1 MARPATGE
9 IRERRRKDGSIL
21 YSARVRAGG
30 RRHTVKFGTDREGWT
45 RSRVEAELEEILTR
59 IKLGIWQP
67 PAEPDQ
73 DQAREPTFHEVAS
86 SWLDMREAEDLAPR
100 TVEDYRWRLVRH
112 LLPFFAPYP
121 PSEIDLR
128 LVERFKREKLKEREE
143 IRAARAAGMPLREL
157 NGQPRRPLS
166 NKSINKLLELLA
178 QILDDAS
185 ESLFDERRR
194 ATWSNP
200 ARGRRRR
207 LKVSRKPRSFL
218 EADELESLIE
228 AAGDL
233 DRLRWKDG
241 KEELALEI
249 RRMRDRKKWTWKKI
263 AHTVEIA
270 ESTAIH
276 LYRRLDDPPGQTTLV
291 RRAMVATLGCA
302 GLRNT
307 ELCHLD
313 WPDLVFAHR
322 KIRVADAKTPAG
334 VREVAMTPRLLEEVL
349 AYRSTIDDIAQ
360 DAPAFPTSRGT
371 RRNKDNLNA
380 RVLKPALRRADELR
394 AERGLPALPPAV
406 TVHTLR
412 RTYVSLMLAAGADLR
427 WVQSQ
432 VGHEDAKM
440 TLDVYSQV
448 LQRKD
453 RELYTEAFDRLMADA
468 IPSSGAVKMVTDP
481 GREMAGLPPNRTG
494 FAPEIAPE
502 RR

>member
-1 MARPATGE
+1 MLVAGAEQIVQLDPACQRQQSLGDALDQSAGRLGEVVAEAHLALEVGEDRLDHEPDARFDDFRGRSLAEPVA
-9 IRERRRKDGSIL
+9 L
-21 YSARVRAGG
+21 GG
-30 RRHTVKFGTDREGWT
+30 RDEVDVDQSH
-45 RSRVEAELEEILTR
+45 RVE
-59 IKLGIWQP
+59 
-67 PAEPDQ
+67 
-73 DQAREPTFHEVAS
+73 V
-86 SWLDMREAEDLAPR
+86 
-100 TVEDYRWRLVRH
+100 
-112 LLPFFAPYP
+112 
-121 PSEIDLR
+121 
-128 LVERFKREKLKEREE
+128 
-143 IRAARAAGMPLREL
+143 
-157 NGQPRRPLS
+157 
-166 NKSINKLLELLA
+166 
-178 QILDDAS
+178 
-185 ESLFDERRR
+185 
-194 ATWSNP
+194 
-200 ARGRRRR
+200 R

-263 AHTVEIA
+263 AHSVEIA

-307 ELCHLD
+307 ELCRLD

-468 IPSSGAVKMVTDP
+468 IPSSDAVKMATDP